1 MDHIF
6 PRAVLE
12 ERGYERHEIN
22 DIGNLWLLPRGVN
35 HNKSAKNPRQFLE
48 KVSQTELSAA
58 FIDPAALSYRG
69 YRSFIRERRDAIVSR
84 LSEIT
89 QITESDFAGLNEPDE
104 DEAGC

>member
-1 MDHIF
+1 VASSKRGEPQQEREEPTPIF
-6 PRAVLE
+6 
-12 ERGYERHEIN
+12 G
-22 DIGNLWLLPRGVN
+22 
-35 HNKSAKNPRQFLE
+35 

-104 DEAGC
+104 DGAAC